1 MADAELIE
9 LTRGPFTESRHRGHV
24 AIATPE
30 GGLVAALGAP
40 EGVILPR
47 SAAKMFQA
55 LPLVE
60 SGAADAFGLSSEELA
75 LACASHQAAEIHT
88 RRVSAWLE
96 RLGLSDADLRCGPEM
111 PRDEAARNALV
122 CSGGRPC
129 QIHNNCSGKHTGFLT
144 LTRHLGG
151 GAEYIDPAHP
161 VQEAVRAAFEEVTG
175 APSPGFGIDG
185 CSAPN
190 FATRLADFARGLA
203 RFAEAAAGEAPA
215 GVRGAAMARLYRAMV
230 AHPELVAGEGRAC
243 TRLMRAMG
251 GRAAVKTGAEGVF
264 AAIIPERRMGVA
276 VKISDGAARGSE
288 AVIAAVLIRLGV
300 LDASDPVAKSLIDAP
315 LRNRRGL
322 EVGVIRAA
330 EPLARLSL

>member
-1 MADAELIE
+1 MADAELVE

-24 AIATPE
+24 AIATAE

-40 EGVILPR
+40 EAVILPR
-47 SAAKMFQA
+47 SAAKMIQA

-88 RRVSAWLE
+88 RRVTAWLE
-96 RLGLSDADLRCGPEM
+96 RLGLSDDDLRCGPEM
-111 PRDEAARNALV
+111 PRDEAAKKALI
-122 CSGGRPC
+122 CSGGQPC

-144 LTRHLGG
+144 LSRHLGAG
-151 GAEYIDPAHP
+151 PEYIDPSHP
-161 VQEAVRAAFEEVTG
+161 VQQAVRAAFEEVTG
-175 APSPGFGIDG
+175 AASPGFGIDG

-190 FATRLADFARGLA
+190 FAARLADFALAMA
-203 RFAEAAAGEAPA
+203 RFADAVAS
-215 GVRGAAMARLYRAMV
+215 GATGARPSAMARLYRAMV

-276 VKISDGAARGSE
+276 VKISDGATRGSE
-288 AVIAAVLIRLGV
+288 AVIAAVLIRLGM

-315 LRNRRGL
+315 ILNRRGL
-322 EVGVIRAA
+322 EVGVIRPA